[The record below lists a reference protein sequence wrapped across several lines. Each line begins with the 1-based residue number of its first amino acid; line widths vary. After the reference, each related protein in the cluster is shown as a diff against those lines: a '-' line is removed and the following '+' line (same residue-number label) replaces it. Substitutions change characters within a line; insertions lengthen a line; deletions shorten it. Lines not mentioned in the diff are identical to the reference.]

1 MKSTITFVLLFCSS
15 TVLAQLAPSIESDG
29 DDIVLRAS
37 GGDVKFVTQT
47 GGATSLQ
54 ELIDVIQKMK
64 QQVAEGDN
72 STANVDTA
80 MLEIRRVQ
88 SELQDSID
96 AAANNAAQTTAEAR
110 ATLNS
115 RVDTL
120 VEDMTLSKSAM
131 DGTMEDFAQNIK
143 VLQDHVEGV
152 VTCAKDGRVH
162 DGDDCIAAV
171 STCEMLSAPKDGGGG
186 GGAAAE
192 GMPTDE
198 QCSRITQL
206 NVQFKAVVDKELG
219 KSEVVNLSGPVGDKV
234 LHLDNDIAEKKSES
248 GYENTWTKRGG
259 PRLLIKETAGVLS
272 LVLKG
277 ANKSDEGGGDSSK
290 QLYMNLSLKGV
301 NDGAL
306 KRDGK
311 KDITFIA
318 VPNPPLHLKCAVC
331 DRSHTNAKASN
342 DCEFNCF
349 SASGCTAEESD
360 KTTGAKGQ
368 KPKAQPHRLRFKN
381 GEIADEFMAKVKAMA
396 K

>member
-1 MKSTITFVLLFCSS
+1 
-15 TVLAQLAPSIESDG
+15 
-29 DDIVLRAS
+29 
-37 GGDVKFVTQT
+37 
-47 GGATSLQ
+47 
-54 ELIDVIQKMK
+54 
-64 QQVAEGDN
+64 
-72 STANVDTA
+72 
-80 MLEIRRVQ
+80 
-88 SELQDSID
+88 
-96 AAANNAAQTTAEAR
+96 
-110 ATLNS
+110 
-115 RVDTL
+115 
-120 VEDMTLSKSAM
+120 
-131 DGTMEDFAQNIK
+131 
-143 VLQDHVEGV
+143 
-152 VTCAKDGRVH
+152 
-162 DGDDCIAAV
+162 
-171 STCEMLSAPKDGGGG
+171 
-186 GGAAAE
+186 
-192 GMPTDE
+192 MPTDE

-219 KSEVVNLSGPVGDKV
+219 KSEVVNLSGPVEKYLAHYKSILATAGSIASSSSSGGGSGGTVAAAAAGGGGGGGGGSSAEGSVEEGVKYETKANMYYIRHQVGDKV